1 MSETTVTMT
10 TAEMANQLHAKV
22 PKDHKP
28 RKVDDKEA
36 MALANEAL
44 SGVITVTVNGVTWD
58 VDKAAFNDF
67 RLMYSAS
74 KGDIMPMFNAL
85 VPDGEAVEKLFK
97 TIALP
102 DGRVPVDQMAAL
114 LEKISERVGMGK

>member
-1 MSETTVTMT
+1 
-10 TAEMANQLHAKV
+10 
-22 PKDHKP
+22 
-28 RKVDDKEA
+28 
-36 MALANEAL
+36 
-44 SGVITVTVNGVTWD
+44 
-58 VDKAAFNDF
+58 
-67 RLMYSAS
+67 
-74 KGDIMPMFNAL
+74 MPMFNAL